1 MASEKILVV
10 DDEKNIRL
18 TVAQALEP
26 LGYRV
31 KTAFNGEDAL
41 MQLEAEPY
49 DLILCDL
56 KMPGM
61 DGMQLLSKAVELY
74 PEIAIAMISAHGTVD
89 NAVEAMK
96 LGAVDFLQKPFTP
109 RELRDLVDRVFRRKN
124 LESEPGSD
132 YELALEAAK
141 QGANKRQFEQAVERA
156 KKAIAI
162 DPSRPEAFN
171 FLGELQEMLGDKEEG
186 LKNYRVA
193 VGIDPA
199 YEPARNN
206 LSRATREPRSRPS
219 L

>member
-1 MASEKILVV
+1 
-10 DDEKNIRL
+10 
-18 TVAQALEP
+18 
-26 LGYRV
+26 
-31 KTAFNGEDAL
+31 
-41 MQLEAEPY
+41 
-49 DLILCDL
+49 
-56 KMPGM
+56 
-61 DGMQLLSKAVELY
+61 
-74 PEIAIAMISAHGTVD
+74 GTVD

-124 LESEPGSD
+124 LKSEPAAD

-141 QGANKRQFEQAVERA
+141 QGANKRQFEQAVERV

-162 DPSRPEAFN
+162 DPSRPEGFN
-171 FLGELQEMLGDKEEG
+171 FLGELLEMLGEKEEAQ
-186 LKNYRVA
+186 KNYRVA

-206 LSRATREPRSRPS
+206 LSRATRSPRSRPS